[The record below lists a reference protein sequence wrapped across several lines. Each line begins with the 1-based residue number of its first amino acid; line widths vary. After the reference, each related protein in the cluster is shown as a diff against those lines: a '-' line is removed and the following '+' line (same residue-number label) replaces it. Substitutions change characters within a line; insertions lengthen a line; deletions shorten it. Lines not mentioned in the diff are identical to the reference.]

1 MRESDGTPDEPRDQT
16 GERDSSVA
24 AVEPEEL
31 DRIFHEEIVPGLLSE
46 AASVHPSEKPEL
58 VVVGGQMGAGKST
71 MIAEIKD
78 SFADR
83 GSVLHLSGDDF
94 FRFHPRYAELMAQRD
109 PDAIRHL
116 VRDSGR
122 WFRMAR
128 EHAIANRQH
137 VILEL
142 AMGDPAKEAGIMR
155 EFADNGYTARAEVMA
170 VAEPQSR
177 LSTIGRYL
185 DERIDHGVHRYT
197 PPRLHEASFTGSQE
211 MVGHLESADPPVR
224 VEALTVRS
232 RSGVLFENRRGPDGQ
247 WAHVPRAAEE
257 MAHERDRPWTADEK
271 RRYQEQLADVRRRIA
286 QLAELR
292 PEESATLTMLGQE
305 LRETEARAL
314 PWLDSD
320 AHDEATTSH
329 HDDDTG
335 PPLDSAAPVTAEA
348 EARYDQ
354 AHDAQHDIQAQTAGQ
369 HEYLRTAEERDL
381 AEAPPEQH
389 DQIRA
394 SYARAHELV
403 DLATA
408 SDKASLRI
416 LAVIDE
422 WHPSKGGVVSVNKNL
437 CEALADLGHEV
448 FVRVGHEVT
457 GLEGA
462 DKVTLIAPR
471 EPDSSVELRH
481 QLTSNMADLPTGIDA
496 VIGHSRFSGPAA
508 REIRDGM
515 YPQAR
520 LVHIVHMV
528 TDSLARVQGK
538 PERVEVNHGLEA
550 DLVSTTDVAVGVGPA
565 LAEEAARLASMTGTS
580 PVVHQMI
587 PGIEFFDQVRPP
599 ADRETK
605 RMLVFGRADDPVKG
619 AMQAAEMVK
628 KLNEQGID
636 VDLIVRGVPVDQMRA
651 QLRSLREAAGRDVDV
666 RPYTLERDEI
676 LADMRDANVVLM
688 PSRAEGFGLVATEA
702 AGAGVP
708 IVVPST
714 SGAGRFFGDPDLFPS
729 DLTAGMLVEQGY
741 EDPVPVDRWV
751 DALAHQLSDQD
762 AAWDRALDLQQ
773 TLRDRQYTWES
784 AGAALM
790 DATATVPPREQP
802 AAGMGSDRREPST

>member
-16 GERDSSVA
+16 GERDSPVA

-31 DRIFHEEIVPGLLSE
+31 DRIFHEEIIPGLLSD
-46 AASVHPSEKPEL
+46 AASVPSSEKPEL

-94 FRFHPRYAELMAQRD
+94 FRFHPRYEELMAQRD

-224 VEALTVRS
+224 IEALTVRS

-305 LRETEARAL
+305 LRETEAR
-314 PWLDSD
+314 
-320 AHDEATTSH
+320 EA
-329 HDDDTG
+329 G
-335 PPLDSAAPVTAEA
+335 
-348 EARYDQ
+348 
-354 AHDAQHDIQAQTAGQ
+354 
-369 HEYLRTAEERDL
+369 
-381 AEAPPEQH
+381 
-389 DQIRA
+389 
-394 SYARAHELV
+394 
-403 DLATA
+403 
-408 SDKASLRI
+408 
-416 LAVIDE
+416 
-422 WHPSKGGVVSVNKNL
+422 
-437 CEALADLGHEV
+437 
-448 FVRVGHEVT
+448 
-457 GLEGA
+457 
-462 DKVTLIAPR
+462 
-471 EPDSSVELRH
+471 
-481 QLTSNMADLPTGIDA
+481 
-496 VIGHSRFSGPAA
+496 
-508 REIRDGM
+508 
-515 YPQAR
+515 
-520 LVHIVHMV
+520 
-528 TDSLARVQGK
+528 
-538 PERVEVNHGLEA
+538 
-550 DLVSTTDVAVGVGPA
+550 
-565 LAEEAARLASMTGTS
+565 RLAAMTGTS

-599 ADRETK
+599 ADRQTK

-729 DLTAGMLVEQGY
+729 NLTAGMLVEQGY

-784 AGAALM
+784 AGAALV
-790 DATATVPPREQP
+790 DATGMVPPREHP
-802 AAGMGSDRREPST
+802 EAGIPSDHREPST